1 MDKRYW
7 YLIER
12 KIRPHFLLHG
22 FDIEIVRLVPEKKT
36 LEIRFLGSAVQ
47 KNQYDDYLEYIKR
60 TFREEGLELTALK
73 VV

>member
-12 KIRPHFLLHG
+12 KIRPHFLLRG
-22 FDIEIVRLVPEKKT
+22 LDIEIVRLAPEKQM
-36 LEIRFLGSAVQ
+36 LEIRFLGTTARES
-47 KNQYDDYLEYIKR
+47 QYEIYLDYIREA
-60 TFREEGLELTALK
+60 FRQEGLALTTLK